1 MRTVRVA
8 LVCCVLLAVTACKE
22 SQYKEAIVG
31 KWKPSGVPGVPGGIV
46 VEFTRDGKISWAGIE
61 GTYRLDGSDN
71 LFITTKKEIN
81 GKTRFK
87 TKISIQGNEMT
98 WTDQDGST
106 GKFTRQ

>member
-31 KWKPSGVPGVPGGIV
+31 KWKPIGGPDIIL
-46 VEFTRDGKISWAGIE
+46 EFTRDGKISWGGID

-71 LFITTKKEIN
+71 LFITTKTELK

-98 WTDQDGST
+98 MTDPDGQS
-106 GKFTRQ
+106 GKFKRQ